1 MSLFW
6 LMGFIVS
13 ILPRMASITKQTE
26 QEIHL
31 IFDEDDA
38 GKRLDKALA
47 DLLGDVSRAMI
58 QSWIKGGHLTLD
70 GRHCKPRQSVLAGQ
84 SVEVQIPEVEVINVE
99 PQSIE
104 LEIIYEDEQIM
115 VINKP
120 AGLVVHP
127 GAGNARGT
135 LLNGLLAYHTP
146 LERLP
151 RGGIV
156 HRLDKQTSG
165 LMVVAKTEKARQ
177 RLIEQLSQRTMKRQ
191 YQALVYGTLVAGGTI
206 KASIGRHYKDRLR
219 MAVRPD
225 GKHAVTHYRI
235 GKKFRTTTLLDV
247 SLETGRTHQIRVHLS
262 HKGLPLVGDPVYG
275 KRLHLPPHASEVLIE
290 VLRGFRRQALH
301 ARSLGLLHPESGE
314 QVAWDMGM
322 PQDMQALCDALQ
334 ADMREQN

>member
-6 LMGFIVS
+6 LLGFIVS

-31 IFDEDDA
+31 VFDDDDA

-47 DLLGDVSRAMI
+47 DLLNDISRAMI
-58 QSWIKGGHLTLD
+58 QHWIKGKHLTVD
-70 GRHCKPRQSVLAGQ
+70 GRHCKPKEVVQVGQ
-84 SVEVQIPEVEVINVE
+84 VVEVEIPEVEVINVE
-99 PQSIE
+99 PQTIE
-104 LEIIYEDEQIM
+104 LDILYEDESIL
-115 VINKP
+115 VVNKP

-177 RLIEQLSQRTMKRQ
+177 RLIEQLSERTMKRQ
-191 YQALVYGTLVAGGTI
+191 YQALIYGSLVAGGTI
-206 KASIGRHYKDRLR
+206 KAAIGRHPKDRLR

-235 GKKFRTTTLLDV
+235 ATKYRTTTLLDV

-275 KRLHLPPHASEVLIE
+275 KRLHLPRNASETLIE
-290 VLRGFRRQALH
+290 MLRGFRRQALH
-301 ARSLGLLHPESGE
+301 AKKLGLLHPESGE
-314 QVAWDMGM
+314 MVSWEIAM
-322 PQDMQALCDALQ
+322 PEDMQELCDAL
-334 ADMREQN
+334 AVDTREQG

>member
-1 MSLFW
+1 
-6 LMGFIVS
+6 
-13 ILPRMASITKQTE
+13 MASITKQTE

-31 IFDEDDA
+31 VFDDEDA

-47 DLLGDVSRAMI
+47 DSLSDVSRAMI
-58 QSWIKGGHLTLD
+58 QHWIKGKHLTLD
-70 GRHCKPRQSVLAGQ
+70 GKHCKPRDKISAAQR
-84 SVEVQIPEVEVINVE
+84 VEVDIPEVEVINVV
-99 PQSIE
+99 PQIIE
-104 LEIIYEDEQIM
+104 LDIIYEDEQIL
-115 VINKP
+115 VVNKP

-191 YQALVYGTLVAGGTI
+191 YQALIYGTLVAGGTI

-275 KRLHLPPHASEVLIE
+275 KRLHLPRHASESLIE
-290 VLRGFRRQALH
+290 ILRSFRRQALH
-301 ARSLGLLHPESGE
+301 ARSLGLIHPDSGE
-314 QVAWDMGM
+314 EMQWEIAM
-322 PQDMQALCDALQ
+322 PADMQALCDALEV
-334 ADMREQN
+334 DMREQA

>member
-6 LMGFIVS
+6 LLGFIVS
-13 ILPRMASITKQTE
+13 ILPRMASITKQSE

-31 IFDEDDA
+31 IFDEEDA

-47 DLLGDVSRAMI
+47 DQLSDISRATI
-58 QSWIKGGHLTLD
+58 QHWIKGRHLTLD
-70 GRHCKPRQSVLAGQ
+70 GKHCKPREAVSAGQ
-84 SVEVQIPEVEVINVE
+84 VVEVRVPEVEAINVV
-99 PQSIE
+99 PQTIA
-104 LEIIYEDEQIM
+104 LDIVYEDEQIM

-127 GAGNARGT
+127 GAGNSRGT

-191 YQALVYGTLVAGGTI
+191 YQALIYGTLVAGGTI

-275 KRLHLPPHASEVLIE
+275 KRLHLPPHASESLIE
-290 VLRGFRRQALH
+290 VLRGFKRQALH
-301 ARSLGLLHPESGE
+301 ARSLGLLHPDSGE
-314 QVAWDMGM
+314 QISWEMAM
-322 PQDMQALCDALQ
+322 PADMQALCDALQ
-334 ADMREQN
+334 LDMRAQG